1 MLKALELTG
10 FKSFAEKTRF
20 EFPDGITVI
29 VGPNGSGKSNVVD
42 AIKWVLGAQ
51 SAKALRGQDMADVI
65 FKGAAGGSRKPAN
78 TAEAT
83 LVFDNTQNSF
93 PVDTPEVHVTRRVYR
108 SGEGEYLING
118 QPCRLKDIKDLF
130 RGTGVGVDAYSL
142 IEQGKVD
149 RMLQASAK
157 DRRVIFE
164 EAAGISR
171 YKAKRVEAERR
182 LQRVEQNLLRLSDLV
197 REMEERLNRLQSQAG
212 KAQRYRAMNERL
224 QVLRTQM
231 AVADWKAIVAQC
243 EKVENELATLS
254 KDDSKLSEA
263 LANCLTQIQSTELEL
278 HEIGR
283 AAGAVDVLFRNVQQK
298 LVEATSQQ
306 KSLWQR
312 RQDCDEE
319 LGRIRNKMLALR
331 QKADTAQTQVSQ
343 MQDEVLQAQ
352 QAVADAR
359 QKSDRAAAELHKVE
373 QEAQTYQHT
382 LDETRK
388 NYFDHLNLASQQSI
402 LISGQ
407 ESQLAELQKL
417 VSGLQRKLENA
428 DSDEQEAKLEAQQ
441 ADAKL
446 EQLSVGAE
454 EAQQL
459 FEAAQHQLEEA
470 RKVLSRRQEDA
481 AALQGRLEGARER
494 LVVLEELD
502 RQQDGVGLGTKR
514 LLQLSQEENTAPWNS
529 IRGIVA
535 EMIEVDIHLAPL
547 VDVSLGSMSQAIVLA
562 DAQLLHAVRDG
573 ELQVD
578 GKVTLL
584 RLDRIPTRRMGD
596 RIQLDGLRGV
606 IGRADRLVHYAPQYE
621 TLMRHLLGTTWFV
634 DNLATALDLNHFR
647 GAGLRFVTAAG
658 QLIDSDGTVTL
669 GAAQATLGLVA
680 RRSEMLA
687 ARNEIQH
694 YSYQLRTAH
703 QEIERLQD
711 NIDQTSRQLRRLD
724 QSNRAR
730 QEARAQQK
738 LVADS
743 ARFRLQQLESVRRS
757 AQHEVKEAAEQQ
769 QAVSDALRTAQAEQ
783 ARLGEVIA
791 DLDKQLQQ
799 AQSRSQVLEKER
811 KGLQQIALDRRIEM
825 AKCEQRLDHLESRL
839 QQVTRDQDERQQAVT
854 EARQQLIA
862 QEKKTSQIDLQIL
875 EQTSQIAQSTQAKEH
890 NMDQL
895 ASMAL
900 QAQTM
905 RTRRQAEQKEKESI
919 ERKQNKLNDLV
930 GKLTSELQRHQISG
944 EQICQRMKEDYS
956 IDLSDGDLVSSAE
969 PIDDRAAV
977 EEEASKLRQDIA
989 SVGAVNMEALQEL
1002 DQEQQKF
1009 DELNGQY
1016 VDLKN
1021 AKEGLERIIQRID
1034 QDSRRLFQETLEAI
1048 RTNFQMLYRKSFGG
1062 GNADLVLVEGNEERE
1077 PGVEIIATPPG
1088 KTALSNSLLSGGE
1101 KALTAVALLLAIF
1114 QFRPSPFCVLDE
1126 VDAPFDEANIG
1137 RFVKVLEEFLESTK
1151 FIVVTHSKKTMT
1163 AATTLY
1169 GVTMEESGVSKKVA
1183 VRFEEVGEDGQIAS
1197 TPGSGSARRAA

>member
-1 MLKALELTG
+1 
-10 FKSFAEKTRF
+10 
-20 EFPDGITVI
+20 
-29 VGPNGSGKSNVVD
+29 
-42 AIKWVLGAQ
+42 
-51 SAKALRGQDMADVI
+51 
-65 FKGAAGGSRKPAN
+65 
-78 TAEAT
+78 
-83 LVFDNTQNSF
+83 
-93 PVDTPEVHVTRRVYR
+93 
-108 SGEGEYLING
+108 
-118 QPCRLKDIKDLF
+118 
-130 RGTGVGVDAYSL
+130 
-142 IEQGKVD
+142 
-149 RMLQASAK
+149 
-157 DRRVIFE
+157 
-164 EAAGISR
+164 
-171 YKAKRVEAERR
+171 
-182 LQRVEQNLLRLSDLV
+182 
-197 REMEERLNRLQSQAG
+197 
-212 KAQRYRAMNERL
+212 
-224 QVLRTQM
+224 
-231 AVADWKAIVAQC
+231 
-243 EKVENELATLS
+243 
-254 KDDSKLSEA
+254 
-263 LANCLTQIQSTELEL
+263 
-278 HEIGR
+278 
-283 AAGAVDVLFRNVQQK
+283 
-298 LVEATSQQ
+298 
-306 KSLWQR
+306 
-312 RQDCDEE
+312 
-319 LGRIRNKMLALR
+319 
-331 QKADTAQTQVSQ
+331 
-343 MQDEVLQAQ
+343 
-352 QAVADAR
+352 
-359 QKSDRAAAELHKVE
+359 
-373 QEAQTYQHT
+373 
-382 LDETRK
+382 
-388 NYFDHLNLASQQSI
+388 
-402 LISGQ
+402 
-407 ESQLAELQKL
+407 
-417 VSGLQRKLENA
+417 
-428 DSDEQEAKLEAQQ
+428 
-441 ADAKL
+441 
-446 EQLSVGAE
+446 
-454 EAQQL
+454 
-459 FEAAQHQLEEA
+459 
-470 RKVLSRRQEDA
+470 
-481 AALQGRLEGARER
+481 
-494 LVVLEELD
+494 
-502 RQQDGVGLGTKR
+502 
-514 LLQLSQEENTAPWNS
+514 
-529 IRGIVA
+529 
-535 EMIEVDIHLAPL
+535 
-547 VDVSLGSMSQAIVLA
+547 
-562 DAQLLHAVRDG
+562 
-573 ELQVD
+573 
-578 GKVTLL
+578 
-584 RLDRIPTRRMGD
+584 
-596 RIQLDGLRGV
+596 
-606 IGRADRLVHYAPQYE
+606 
-621 TLMRHLLGTTWFV
+621 
-634 DNLATALDLNHFR
+634 
-647 GAGLRFVTAAG
+647 
-658 QLIDSDGTVTL
+658 
-669 GAAQATLGLVA
+669 
-680 RRSEMLA
+680 
-687 ARNEIQH
+687 
-694 YSYQLRTAH
+694 
-703 QEIERLQD
+703 
-711 NIDQTSRQLRRLD
+711 
-724 QSNRAR
+724 
-730 QEARAQQK
+730 
-738 LVADS
+738 
-743 ARFRLQQLESVRRS
+743 LQQLESVRRS

-783 ARLGEVIA
+783 ARLGKVIA

>member
-1 MLKALELTG
+1 MLKALELVG

-65 FKGAAGGSRKPAN
+65 FKGAATGGRKPAN
-78 TAEAT
+78 SAEAT
-83 LVFDNTQNSF
+83 LVFDNSQNSF

-157 DRRVIFE
+157 DRRIIFE

-197 REMEERLNRLQSQAG
+197 REMDERLQRLQSQAS

-224 QVLRTQM
+224 QTLRTQM
-231 AVADWKAIVAQC
+231 AVADWTAIVAQC
-243 EKVENELATLS
+243 NKAQQELESLRQDEANLS
-254 KDDSKLSEA
+254 QSLQ
-263 LANCLTQIQSTELEL
+263 NCLTRIQATELEM

-283 AAGAVDVLFRNVQQK
+283 EASTVEQSLRGTQQS
-298 LVEATSQQ
+298 LVEVNSQQ
-306 KSLWQR
+306 RLYWQR
-312 RQDCDEE
+312 RQECDEE
-319 LGRIRNKMLALR
+319 ISRIRNRLMALR
-331 QKADTAQTQVSQ
+331 QKADLAQVQVAQ
-343 MQDEVLQAQ
+343 MHEEVVQART
-352 QAVADAR
+352 AVAQAR
-359 QKSDRAAAELHKVE
+359 QKSDRAAHELQDVE
-373 QEAQTYQHT
+373 SNAQNYQKQ
-382 LDETRK
+382 LDSTRK
-388 NYFDHLNLASQQSI
+388 RYLDHLHEASQQNI

-407 ESQLAELQKL
+407 ESKLAELQKIL
-417 VSGLQRKLENA
+417 SGLQRKLEKA
-428 DSDEQEAKLEAQQ
+428 DLNEQEAQLEAQQ
-441 ADAKL
+441 ADTKL
-446 EQLSVGAE
+446 QELSLGAE

-459 FEAAQHQLEEA
+459 FEAAQHQLDEA

-514 LLQLSQEENTAPWNS
+514 LLQLSKEENVAPWNS
-529 IRGIVA
+529 IRGLVA

-547 VDVSLGSMSQAIVLA
+547 VDVSLGGMSQAIVLS
-562 DAQLLHAVRDG
+562 DAQLLNAVRDG
-573 ELQVD
+573 DLQVD

-606 IGRADRLVHYAPQYE
+606 IGRADRLVHYAPEYE

-634 DNLATALDLNHFR
+634 DTLATALDLNHFR

-711 NIDQTSRQLRRLD
+711 NIDQTARQLRRLD
-724 QSNRAR
+724 QANRAR

-743 ARFRLQQLESVRRS
+743 ARFRLQQLESVRRT
-757 AQHEVKEAAEQQ
+757 AHHEVNEATEQQ
-769 QAVSDALRTAQAEQ
+769 QFVMDALRTAQSEQ
-783 ARLGEVIA
+783 ARLQLLVVELESLLQAAQDGAQGLETER
-791 DLDKQLQQ
+791 KKLQQ
-799 AQSRSQVLEKER
+799 V
-811 KGLQQIALDRRIEM
+811 ALDRRVEM
-825 AKCEQRLDHLESRL
+825 AKCEQRLDHLESIL
-839 QQVTRDQDERQQAVT
+839 KQVTRDQDERQQAVS
-854 EARQQLIA
+854 EVRQQLIDH
-862 QEKKTSQIDLQIL
+862 ESKTKQIDLQIL
-875 EQTSQIAQSTQAKEH
+875 DLTSQFAYLSQAKERLG
-890 NMDQL
+890 DQL
-895 ASMAL
+895 ATLA
-900 QAQTM
+900 QGAQTI
-905 RTRRQAEQKEKESI
+905 RTRRQTEQKEKESF
-919 ERKQNKLNDLV
+919 ERKQNKLNDQL
-930 GKLTSELQRHQISG
+930 GRMTSELERHQMNG
-944 EQICQRMKEDYS
+944 VQLRQRMQEDYGL
-956 IDLSDGDLVSSAE
+956 DLGDEGLMTNTE
-969 PIDDRAAV
+969 PLDDRLKA
-977 EEEASKLRQDIA
+977 EEEAGRLRQDIA
-989 SVGAVNMEALQEL
+989 SVGAVNMEALHEL
-1002 DQEQQKF
+1002 DQEQQRY

-1016 VDLKN
+1016 TDLKN
-1021 AKEGLERIIQRID
+1021 AKEGLEKIIQRID

-1062 GNADLVLVEGNEERE
+1062 GNADLILVEGNEERE

-1137 RFVKVLEEFLESTK
+1137 RFVKVLEEFLDSTK

-1183 VRFEEVGEDGQIAS
+1183 VRFEEVGDDGEILSAPS
-1197 TPGSGSARRAA
+1197 KNSARRAA